1 LNSKINNT
9 KIPLA
14 SYKKKQ
20 SYGYGSLII
29 DGSFKVEN
37 YMVKALKDKNSQIVI
52 DNQKF
57 KKVSSNPLDIV
68 YKKNIALLNKIK

>member
-1 LNSKINNT
+1 
-9 KIPLA
+9 
-14 SYKKKQ
+14 
-20 SYGYGSLII
+20 
-29 DGSFKVEN
+29 
-37 YMVKALKDKNSQIVI
+37 MVKALKDKNSQIVI

>member
-1 LNSKINNT
+1 MDLLKL
-9 KIPLA
+9 K
-14 SYKKKQ
+14 
-20 SYGYGSLII
+20 
-29 DGSFKVEN
+29 

-68 YKKNIALLNKIK
+68 YKEYSLIK